1 MNEPKPFFI
10 GQVTTAQVAKMFP
23 KTPVVNIQAHLPV
36 VLAALKRAGL
46 TEKAMVLMAL
56 ATIRAETEGFVPIS
70 EGKSRFNTV
79 PNGRP
84 FGLYDGR
91 EMLGNTQP
99 GDGERFKGRGFVQLT
114 GRANYEQIGQAI
126 GIDLEGSPELANDPA
141 IAAAILASFLK
152 RKEAKIREALASMA
166 LIQARRLVNGGSHGF
181 DRFSEAYTIG
191 EQVL

>member
-1 MNEPKPFFI
+1 MDKPFDI
-10 GQVTTAQVAKMFP
+10 DQVTTAQVAKMFFN
-23 KTPVVNIQAHLPV
+23 TPVVNIQAHLSV

-70 EGKSRFNTV
+70 EGRSRFNTV
-79 PNGRP
+79 PNGRL

-91 EMLGNTQP
+91 ETLGNTEP
-99 GDGERFKGRGFVQLT
+99 GDGERYRGRGFVQLT

-152 RKEAKIREALASMA
+152 RKEAKIREALASRA
-166 LIQARRLVNGGSHGF
+166 LIQARRLVNGGTHGF
-181 DRFSEAYTIG
+181 DRFIEAYQIG